1 MCSAQPGRAP
11 ASPRRGAPADAC
23 APPSGEI
30 HVPPSSGAR
39 HCVCRAWGRTEAR
52 EDQRVSA
59 FSTTASAFYL
69 HVPQCVWRSP
79 ERAAPLT
86 SSCQVVSLLMHVLCR
101 YCAQGDALAARVT
114 RRAPTAPMDD
124 EQRDVWKLDSLSR
137 SNWVVTAR
145 TLPPPRSP
153 SAPRP
158 RDRYFEVL
166 VQVQCSLKS

>member
-11 ASPRRGAPADAC
+11 ASPRARRGAPADAC

-30 HVPPSSGAR
+30 HVPSSSGAR

-114 RRAPTAPMDD
+114 RRAPTAPMDN
-124 EQRDVWKLDSLSR
+124 EQRDVWKLVSLFCAIAS
-137 SNWVVTAR
+137 AR
-145 TLPPPRSP
+145 AEGGLRASV
-153 SAPRP
+153 SAAC
-158 RDRYFEVL
+158 V
-166 VQVQCSLKS
+166 